1 MADDIHRLTHVL
13 ALAQPLIKRFGIL
26 RAHAQAVHARVELH
40 PHGDRLAQ
48 FGRFQ
53 RGQLFFVMH
62 RRLQVLIGNGR
73 QVRGFK
79 KAFEEQNRLR
89 NSTCAQAES
98 FFETGDAK
106 SVGIGERSRGLKKT
120 VSVSVRFHD
129 CNELTGGRQF
139 SQTLQVVS
147 QSAAVNH
154 NSCRL
159 HLCSLISV
167 CFNYLIHKII
177 IIRRRTA
184 APHSC
189 RSATIDR

>member
-1 MADDIHRLTHVL
+1 I
-13 ALAQPLIKRFGIL
+13 
-26 RAHAQAVHARVELH
+26 
-40 PHGDRLAQ
+40 
-48 FGRFQ
+48 
-53 RGQLFFVMH
+53 
-62 RRLQVLIGNGR
+62 
-73 QVRGFK
+73 
-79 KAFEEQNRLR
+79 
-89 NSTCAQAES
+89 
-98 FFETGDAK
+98 
-106 SVGIGERSRGLKKT
+106 
-120 VSVSVRFHD
+120 SVRFHHR
-129 CNELTGGRQF
+129 NHFTGRCQF
-139 SQTLQVVS
+139 TKTLQVVS